1 MDFYSEIPMPSF
13 EERVRNLVLYAMEKG
28 TNLSINDIE
37 DEAIAIAHETP
48 DFSLMGYIAGGNS
61 LEQQKMDL
69 FIEQH

>member
-13 EERVRNLVLYAMEKG
+13 EERVHNLVLYALEKG

-48 DFSLMGYIAGGNS
+48 DFSLLGYIAGGQK
-61 LEQQKMDL
+61 LEQLKMDDYL
-69 FIEQH
+69 ND